1 MLQHIISCEKCA
13 VQHFRIE
20 RKRGAIV
27 KTLAVLFQTALLFAF
42 ASVAYSQ
49 SLGDLANKEQDRR
62 NKVTDEKGIT
72 DEQAAKYRGS
82 SLTTTIPEQPAAK
95 TDSENKA
102 SASPKTEKP
111 ESDES
116 VDFEGRTETYWRQT
130 MAEARQKVKAL
141 EDEATAIELRL
152 NSLQNRFYREDDG
165 FKREGVQQDM
175 QKGYY
180 ERDKNKE
187 DLAKAKDML
196 QDLEKEAKK
205 SGALPGW
212 LGPKDQ

>member
-1 MLQHIISCEKCA
+1 MLQHIISLEKCA
-13 VQHFRIE
+13 VQNFRIV

-27 KTLAVLFQTALLFAF
+27 KTLAALFQTALLFVF

-49 SLGDLANKEQDRR
+49 SLGDLANKEKERR
-62 NKVTDEKGIT
+62 KEVTDEKVIT
-72 DEQAAKYRGS
+72 EEQAAKYRSS

-95 TDSENKA
+95 TDSENRA
-102 SASPKTEKP
+102 SVSPKTEKP
-111 ESDES
+111 ESDEP

-152 NSLQNRFYREDDG
+152 NSLQNKFYREDDG

-187 DLAKAKDML
+187 DLANAKDML
-196 QDLEKEAKK
+196 QDLEKEARK

-212 LGPKDQ
+212 LGPKD

>member
-1 MLQHIISCEKCA
+1 MFNSA
-13 VQHFRIE
+13 FWIE
-20 RKRGAIV
+20 LKRGAIV
-27 KTLAVLFQTALLFAF
+27 KTLAALFQTALLLAF

-49 SLGDLANKEQDRR
+49 SLGDIAKQEQDRR
-62 NKVTDEKGIT
+62 KKVTDEKVIT
-72 DEQAAKYRGS
+72 DEEAAKYRDS
-82 SLTTTIPEQPAAK
+82 SLTTTVPEQPAAK

-102 SASPKTEKP
+102 SASSKTEKP
-111 ESDES
+111 ESDEP

-130 MAEARQKVKAL
+130 MAEARQKVKDL

>member
-1 MLQHIISCEKCA
+1 
-13 VQHFRIE
+13 
-20 RKRGAIV
+20 V
-27 KTLAVLFQTALLFAF
+27 KTFAALLQTALLFAF

-49 SLGDLANKEQDRR
+49 SLGDIANKEQERR
-62 NKVTDEKGIT
+62 KKVTDEKVIT

-82 SLTTTIPEQPAAK
+82 SLTTTIPEQPAAVK
-95 TDSENKA
+95 SESENTA
-102 SASPKTEKP
+102 SAKPNKEKP
-111 ESDES
+111 ESDEP
-116 VDFEGRTETYWRQT
+116 VDFEGRTESYWRQT

-141 EDEATAIELRL
+141 EDEATAIELKL
-152 NSLQNRFYREDDG
+152 NSLQNQFYREDDG

-212 LGPKDQ
+212 LGSKDQ